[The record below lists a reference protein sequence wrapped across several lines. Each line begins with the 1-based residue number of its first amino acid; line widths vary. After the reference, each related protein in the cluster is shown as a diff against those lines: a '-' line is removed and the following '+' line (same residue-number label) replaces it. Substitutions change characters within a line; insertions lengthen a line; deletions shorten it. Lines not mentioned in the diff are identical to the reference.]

1 MARLKTAGIVVSVVV
16 VVFFETVLVV
26 VEVECS
32 MKVWSVEN
40 GVFGLDGDFVIFVEE
55 SSNMTVFKR
64 TKNTW

>member
-16 VVFFETVLVV
+16 VVFFEAVLVV

-32 MKVWSVEN
+32 MKVWPIEN
-40 GVFGLDGDFVIFVEE
+40 GVFGLDGDFVMFVEE
-55 SSNMTVFKR
+55 SSNMTIIKR